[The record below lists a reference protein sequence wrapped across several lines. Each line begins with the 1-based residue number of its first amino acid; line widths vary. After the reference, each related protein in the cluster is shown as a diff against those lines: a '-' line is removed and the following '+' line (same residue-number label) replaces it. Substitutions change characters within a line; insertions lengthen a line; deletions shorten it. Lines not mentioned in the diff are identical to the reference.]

1 MPTLKT
7 GALRSCLTTKLQ
19 ATQVRAG
26 HHVRFEVFDDE
37 GNLVART
44 RLSHSWRD
52 STSLSDQMASS
63 IKREL
68 KLAKASELDALISC
82 ELSRAQYLELAKP

>member
-1 MPTLKT
+1 
-7 GALRSCLTTKLQ
+7 
-19 ATQVRAG
+19 
-26 HHVRFEVFDDE
+26 
-37 GNLVART
+37 
-44 RLSHSWRD
+44 
-52 STSLSDQMASS
+52 MASS